1 MPESQQGTVKLYK
14 APPAITRYHRK
25 EPAPPMEARAKDAP
39 ALPRAK
45 DPADR

>member
-25 EPAPPMEARAKDAP
+25 EPSPPLEARTKDAP
-39 ALPRAK
+39 SAPAPK
-45 DPADR
+45 DAADR